1 MINQD
6 DVRQAH
12 HQKHQFCAWNSS
24 SCTTKTSLVAAQC
37 ILKITIVIMEI
48 KQGDPLTRQG
58 NKETRQKTYG
68 FDIKT
73 PHVDHSDQDVVGL
86 DHDQL

>member
-1 MINQD
+1 
-6 DVRQAH
+6 
-12 HQKHQFCAWNSS
+12 
-24 SCTTKTSLVAAQC
+24 
-37 ILKITIVIMEI
+37 MEI

-73 PHVDHSDQDVVGL
+73 PHVDHSHPDVVGL
-86 DHDQL
+86 DHDPRWGGGDVLVHLVEL